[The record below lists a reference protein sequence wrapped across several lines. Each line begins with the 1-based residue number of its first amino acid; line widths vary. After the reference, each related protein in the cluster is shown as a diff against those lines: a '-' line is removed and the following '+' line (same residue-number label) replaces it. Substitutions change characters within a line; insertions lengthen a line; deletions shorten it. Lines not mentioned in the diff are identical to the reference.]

1 MNQPVK
7 LLLFDIGGVF
17 IQLTGVDQMLSWTKG
32 LHTETELWRLW
43 INSRAVKEF
52 ETGRITPDT
61 FAAELIRE
69 FSLPVDVPTFLDAF
83 VSWTT
88 QPFPGFNELMAELNG
103 DYQTA
108 SLSNTNE
115 LHWNNLCESL
125 HIHRFF
131 DHNFP
136 SHELGCMKPDKA
148 SFCHVLDTLQVA
160 PEETLFFDD
169 TPVNIDAAR
178 ALGIK
183 AHQVCGV
190 DNLSQT
196 LKELDIL

>member
-1 MNQPVK
+1 MNPPAK

-17 IQLTGVDQMLSWTKG
+17 VQLSGVDQMLAWTKG
-32 LHTETELWRLW
+32 LHTEKELWNLW
-43 INSRAVKEF
+43 LHSRAVKSF
-52 ETGRITPDT
+52 ETGRIPPDD

-69 FSLPVDVPTFLDAF
+69 FSLPVDVPTFLAAF
-83 VSWTT
+83 ISWTT
-88 QPFPGFNELMAELNG
+88 QPFPGFKELMAGLNG
-103 DYQTA
+103 GYLTA

-115 LHWNNLCESL
+115 LHWDNLCDSL
-125 HIHRFF
+125 GIDTLFH
-131 DHNFP
+131 HNFP

-148 SFCHVLDTLQVA
+148 SFCHVLNTLGVA

-169 TPVNIDAAR
+169 TSVNIDAAR
-178 ALGIK
+178 ALGIR

-190 DNLSQT
+190 DHLHQT